1 MPPSFIIS
9 VWFLLYFIPNAVLCA
24 GEATNLGWMWQ
35 ILVVRVLIIL
45 LACRKRT
52 LVFWIFFAYLTVVCL
67 LCRLPLI
74 FLSFGQVRN
83 DLGSVRLPFNFI
95 FLSSV
100 EFPPPHS
107 PFFRLGFRVV
117 FHAPVYANFTTFSG
131 RFSFFFISMF
141 GFCHFLFSFPMQFIQ
156 VKQFALFI
164 VFNYFLTDSVWN
176 YYLWFA

>member
-100 EFPPPHS
+100 EFSPPIPRS
-107 PFFRLGFRVV
+107 LGWDFELFFMHLFMQ
-117 FHAPVYANFTTFSG
+117 
-131 RFSFFFISMF
+131 ISR
-141 GFCHFLFSFPMQFIQ
+141 HFLDVFLFFLFPCSGFVIFYFHFQCS
-156 VKQFALFI
+156 LFK
-164 VFNYFLTDSVWN
+164 
-176 YYLWFA
+176 